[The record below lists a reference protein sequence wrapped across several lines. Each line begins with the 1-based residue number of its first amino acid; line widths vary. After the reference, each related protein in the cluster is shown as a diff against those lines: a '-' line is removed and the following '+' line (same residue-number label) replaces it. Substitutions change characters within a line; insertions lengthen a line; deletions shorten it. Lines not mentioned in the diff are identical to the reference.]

1 MRNREKDEIE
11 MAERRKTILLEGF
24 RLFEANGIE
33 TTGMQEIATACN
45 LGIAT
50 LYRYYKNKLDLT
62 IYKYDGTV
70 LKTKSIA
77 TK

>member
-1 MRNREKDEIE
+1 MGGALDKDLIYTSPYSKWLDNDNFGWVD
-11 MAERRKTILLEGF
+11 MKV
-24 RLFEANGIE
+24 
-33 TTGMQEIATACN
+33 
-45 LGIAT
+45 
-50 LYRYYKNKLDLT
+50 YKNKLELT